1 MISNITNGLESGN
14 LTLKVLTTNTVDV
27 TLYTEDKFLGK
38 VIQPRS
44 EAIQAIGEHG
54 LAILIKFL
62 KEGITHNY
70 LFDTGSLKS
79 TIIENCDVFNVN
91 LHDIE
96 KLIISHGH
104 YDHFGGLMKVI
115 PQLKEGCELYLNPE
129 CFYQTHQIVFRDGKE
144 VSMKELE
151 SSLEKLKQN
160 GTITKHRKY
169 PLLDK
174 KLIYDLAKKHRL
186 KIIETREPQKLYKGF
201 ITSGLIEIFDES
213 EVTKGRLVSDETNNF
228 KKYTARDETS
238 IYINIIDKG
247 LIILT
252 GCAHV
257 GIVNT
262 IKHAQKLTGI
272 EKVYAIIGG
281 FHKSNVPIALIDK
294 TIQFIEY
301 LNPEV
306 TCGMHCTGFE
316 FNKRMS
322 VRGHP
327 SHTLGVT
334 GTEFHL

>member
-1 MISNITNGLESGN
+1 MVFDITDGLESGN

-27 TLYTEDKFLGK
+27 TLLTEDKFFGK

-44 EAIQAIGEHG
+44 DAIQAIGEHG

-62 KEGITHNY
+62 KDGITHNY

-79 TIIENCDVFNVN
+79 TIIENCDVFNIDLN
-91 LHDIE
+91 DIE
-96 KLIISHGH
+96 KVILSHGH
-104 YDHFGGLMKVI
+104 YDHFGGLIEVM
-115 PQLKEGCELYLNPE
+115 PRLKKGSELYLNPE
-129 CFYQTHQIVFRDGKE
+129 CFYQTHQIVFEDGNKVPTE
-144 VSMKELE
+144 EL
-151 SSLEKLKQN
+151 SAFLEKLREK
-160 GTITKHRKY
+160 GAIKKHRKY

-174 KLIYDLAKKHRL
+174 NLVTTLANKNHIS
-186 KIIETREPQKLYKGF
+186 IIETTEPQKLDKG
-201 ITSGLIEIFDES
+201 IVTSGQIEIFDES
-213 EVTKGRLVSDETNNF
+213 EVTKGRYVSDEVNKF
-228 KKYTARDETS
+228 KIYTARDETS
-238 IYINIIDKG
+238 IYINVKEKG
-247 LIILT
+247 LIIIT
-252 GCAHV
+252 GCAHT
-257 GIVNT
+257 GIINT

-281 FHKSNVPIALIDK
+281 FHKANVPIKKIED
-294 TIQFIEY
+294 TIQFIEN